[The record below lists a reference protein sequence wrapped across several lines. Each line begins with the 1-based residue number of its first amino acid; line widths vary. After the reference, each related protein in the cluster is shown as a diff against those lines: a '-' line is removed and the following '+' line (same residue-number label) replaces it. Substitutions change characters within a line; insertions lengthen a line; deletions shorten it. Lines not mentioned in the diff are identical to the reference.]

1 LECSNVLRTYANR
14 RNFTAEHA
22 ESVETFSFLGV
33 LSGLGGEKWIR
44 LRKSWGSN
52 FRRPYGGILRV
63 FMLSKACI
71 VGVYQRKLEE
81 MVMDAPEMT
90 LLVATPA
97 SWKDEGGVKLLERA
111 HIRGYRLET
120 LPLAFNGQFHLHFY
134 PTLGRHLRDFRPDIV
149 HIDEEPYNLA
159 TYHANRLA
167 RRCGAKT
174 LWFSWQNLLRRY
186 PPPFVWL
193 ERYNLRHVD
202 YAIAGSQ
209 TAAAVW
215 RQKGYAGPLA
225 VIPQF
230 GVDPEIF
237 TPPDAPRNGD
247 AMHIAY
253 VGRLVPEKG
262 VDVLL
267 RALAGLEGE
276 WRATIL
282 GNGPEE
288 ERLRRL
294 AAESGLAERVTFCS
308 AIPST
313 AMPAFYRTLDVLVL
327 PSRTQPNWTEQFGR
341 VLVEAM
347 ACGVVA
353 VGSEAG
359 EIPHVIGDAGP
370 VFPENDALA
379 LHAALKRLLES
390 PELRRQLGARG
401 RARVLA
407 QFTQQQVAQATVAVY
422 REMLT

>member
-1 LECSNVLRTYANR
+1 M
-14 RNFTAEHA
+14 
-22 ESVETFSFLGV
+22 
-33 LSGLGGEKWIR
+33 
-44 LRKSWGSN
+44 
-52 FRRPYGGILRV
+52 RV

-71 VGVYQRKLEE
+71 VGAYQRKLEE
-81 MVMDAPEMT
+81 LAARAPEMT
-90 LLVATPA
+90 LLVATPP
-97 SWKDEGGVKLLERA
+97 SWKENHSVTQLEKA
-111 HIRGYRLET
+111 HIHGYRLET

-134 PTLGRHLRDFRPDIV
+134 PTLGRHLRKFRPDIV

-167 RRCGAKT
+167 RRHGART
-174 LWFSWQNLLRRY
+174 LWFSWQNLLRHY
-186 PPPFVWL
+186 PPPFAWL

-215 RQKGYAGPLA
+215 REKGYAGPLA

-237 TPPDAPRNGD
+237 TPSDAPRVGTE
-247 AMHIAY
+247 MHIAY

-267 RALAGLEGE
+267 RALVGLKGE
-276 WRATIL
+276 WRLTVQ

-294 AAESGLAERVTFCS
+294 VAEAGLTERVTFCA

-327 PSRTQPNWTEQFGR
+327 PSRTQANWTEQFGR

-347 ACGVVA
+347 ACGVVT

-359 EIPHVIGDAGP
+359 EIPYVIGDAGLI
-370 VFPENDALA
+370 FPENDAAA
-379 LHAALKRLLES
+379 LQAALKRLLET
-390 PELRRQLGARG
+390 PDLRRQLSTRG

-407 QFTQQQVAQATVAVY
+407 QFTQQQVAQATVDVY
-422 REMLT
+422 REMLQ